1 MTQDNSLLTPGEVA
15 SLLRVD
21 PKTVTRWAER
31 GLIESIKTPG
41 GHNRFPK
48 SCVDAILNGED
59 PNSIEDQPA
68 SEHWSAVPLP

>member
-1 MTQDNSLLTPGEVA
+1 MKPNDSLLTPGEVA

-48 SCVDAILNGED
+48 SCVDAILNGE
-59 PNSIEDQPA
+59 SINDATETGTSDYWK
-68 SEHWSAVPLP
+68 STV

>member
-1 MTQDNSLLTPGEVA
+1 MKPNDSLLTPGEVA

-48 SCVDAILNGED
+48 SCVDAILNGENIND
-59 PNSIEDQPA
+59 ATETGT
-68 SEHWSAVPLP
+68 SEYWQQSSV

>member
-1 MTQDNSLLTPGEVA
+1 MKPNDSLLTPGEVA

-48 SCVDAILNGED
+48 SCVDAILSGENIND
-59 PNSIEDQPA
+59 ATETGT
-68 SEHWSAVPLP
+68 SEYWQQANV